1 MKQRLTPAAFLTVVA
16 VLVLSACSA
25 TSSSKDTGSTGG
37 STGGTSDEAK
47 TALAAA
53 YKGAT
58 GTVPTEA
65 VAPKAGVNL
74 WVVSCGEQI
83 PSCATPTA
91 AAVEAGKAVGWT
103 TKVCDGQLN
112 PGGWGNCI
120 RQAVSAKAGVV
131 IPVGIDCA
139 AVQAPMAEA
148 KKAGVLVVGGGG
160 ADCDV
165 TGGAKTMASERLQ
178 LPGVSIEDYWKL
190 NGKLQAD
197 WLIGKTDGK
206 AKVFL
211 VNFADPIW
219 GPWITEGF
227 KAELATCKGCSIVS
241 SLDIANNDFVDHSA
255 AQKFSSGLLKA
266 AGANAVSLAVG
277 GWMPAGFDQAIR
289 SSGKSNLVVSTG
301 FGDASSMDL
310 IRSAPYTLGTVGYA
324 SPWGGY
330 GSVDTAIRLLAGK
343 QPVAEGDGFQM
354 VDKTHNLPASGD
366 YDPGVDYKAEYKKLW
381 GVS

>member
-1 MKQRLTPAAFLTVVA
+1 MNRSKTPLALVSLVG
-16 VLVLSACSA
+16 VLFMSACSA
-25 TSSSKDTGSTGG
+25 TSSSNDTGS
-37 STGGTSDEAK
+37 SGGTSDEAK

-53 YKGAT
+53 YKGNT

-65 VAPKAGVNL
+65 VTPKAGVTL

-91 AAVEAGKAVGWT
+91 AAIEAGKAVGWN

-120 RQAVSAKAGVV
+120 RQAVSAKADVV
-131 IPVGIDCA
+131 IPIGIDCA
-139 AVQAPMAEA
+139 AVQAPMSEA

-190 NGKLQAD
+190 NGKQQAD
-197 WLIGKTDGK
+197 WLIGMTDGK

-211 VNFADPIW
+211 VNFTDPIW
-219 GPWITEGF
+219 GPWIAEGF
-227 KAELATCKGCSIVS
+227 EAELATCEGCSVVS
-241 SLDIANNDFVDHSA
+241 SLDIANNDFVNNSA

-266 AGANAVSLAVG
+266 SDANAVSIPVG

-310 IRSAPYTLGTVGYA
+310 IRSAPYALGTVGYA
-324 SPWGGY
+324 SAWGGY
-330 GSVDTAIRLLAGK
+330 GSVDTAIRLLAG
-343 QPVAEGDGFQM
+343 QEPIAEGDGFQM
-354 VDKTHNLPASGD
+354 VDKTHNLPDSGD
-366 YDPGVDYKAEYKKLW
+366 YDPGFDFKAEYNKLW

>member
-1 MKQRLTPAAFLTVVA
+1 MKQTWRPLGLVA
-16 VLVLSACSA
+16 LVGVLFLSACSA
-25 TSSSKDTGSTGG
+25 TSSSQAAGS
-37 STGGTSDEAK
+37 SGGTNDEAK

-65 VAPKAGVNL
+65 VTPKAGVSL
-74 WVVSCGEQI
+74 WVVSCGEQL

-131 IPVGIDCA
+131 IPIGIDCA

-165 TGGAKTMASERLQ
+165 TGGPKTMASERLQ

-197 WLIGKTDGK
+197 WLVGKTDGK
-206 AKVFL
+206 AKVLL
-211 VNFADPIW
+211 VNFKDPIW
-219 GPWITEGF
+219 GPWIAEGF
-227 KAELATCKGCSIVS
+227 KTELATCKGCSIVS
-241 SLDIANNDFVDHSA
+241 SLDIANNDFVDNSA

-266 AGANAVSLAVG
+266 TGANAVSIPIG
-277 GWMPAGFDQAIR
+277 GWLPAGFDQAIR

-310 IRSAPYTLGTVGYA
+310 IRSAPYTLGVVGYA

-330 GSVDTAIRLLAGK
+330 GSVDTAIRLLAGE

-354 VDKTHNLPASGD
+354 VDKTQNLPSSGD
-366 YDPGVDYKAEYKKLW
+366 YEPGVDYKSEYKKLW

>member
-1 MKQRLTPAAFLTVVA
+1 MKQRVTPLALVALVA

-25 TSSSKDTGSTGG
+25 TSSSKATG

-47 TALAAA
+47 AALATA
-53 YKGAT
+53 YKGNT

-65 VAPKAGVNL
+65 VAPKPGVSL
-74 WVVSCGEQI
+74 WVVSCGESI
-83 PSCATPTA
+83 PSCATPVA
-91 AAVEAGKAVGWT
+91 AAVEAGKAVGWK

-120 RQAVSAKAGVV
+120 RQATSAKANVV

-165 TGGAKTMASERLQ
+165 TGGEKTMASERLQ
-178 LPGVSIEDYWKL
+178 LSGVSIEDYWKL

-197 WLIGKTDGK
+197 WIIGKTDGK

-211 VNFADPIW
+211 VTFTDPIW
-219 GPWITEGF
+219 GPWITDGF
-227 KAELATCKGCSIVS
+227 KAELSTCDGCSVVS
-241 SLDIANNDFVDHSA
+241 SLDLANNDFVDNSA
-255 AQKFSSGLLKA
+255 AQKFSSALLKA
-266 AGANAVSLAVG
+266 TGANAVSIPVG

-301 FGDASSMDL
+301 FGDASSMEL
-310 IRSAPYTLGTVGYA
+310 IRTAPYTLGTVGYA

-330 GSVDTAIRLLAGK
+330 GSVDTAIRLMDGQ

-354 VDKTHNLPASGD
+354 VDKTHNLPSSGD
-366 YDPGVDYKAEYKKLW
+366 YDPGVDYKAQYKKLW